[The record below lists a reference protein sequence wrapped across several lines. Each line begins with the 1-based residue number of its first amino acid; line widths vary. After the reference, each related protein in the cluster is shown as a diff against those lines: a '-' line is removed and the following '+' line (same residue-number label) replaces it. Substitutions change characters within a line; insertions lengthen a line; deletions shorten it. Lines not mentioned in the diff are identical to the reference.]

1 MTSEMSNNDEPP
13 TSRRGALIAMALI
26 AVVIVG
32 VILVVQRLHQS
43 AAIQDCVMSGRT
55 NCAPIEVPQR
65 Q

>member
-13 TSRRGALIAMALI
+13 PSRRGALVAMALI
-26 AVVIVG
+26 AVVIVA